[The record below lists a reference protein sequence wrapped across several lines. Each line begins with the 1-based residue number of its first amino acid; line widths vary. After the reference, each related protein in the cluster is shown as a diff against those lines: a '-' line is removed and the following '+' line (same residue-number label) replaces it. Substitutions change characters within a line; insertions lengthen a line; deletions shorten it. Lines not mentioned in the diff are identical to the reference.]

1 MSLRNG
7 PGRVFPLGGIE
18 ERHIMRLVPFLTAI
32 LVTVTLYMLVFER
45 DALMA
50 FAKAESTTQAAP
62 ETPPAA
68 DPVGAAIAET
78 ATIGVVVLRSQ
89 ASEID
94 SAVVLRGQTRA
105 MRQVEVRAETTSTVI
120 SEPKRKGSF
129 VKAGDLLCELDPG
142 TRPASLAEAR
152 ARKAQAESAMPEAEA
167 RLDEAKARL
176 KEARINDNAAQ
187 KLAQTGY
194 ASETRRVATEATVRS
209 AEAGIKAAEAG
220 LETSRASIEAAA
232 AAVDAAQRE
241 IGRLTIMAPFQG
253 LLESDTAELGSL
265 LQPGA
270 LCATIIQLD
279 PIKVVG
285 FIPETE
291 VNRVQ
296 VGALAGAELAT
307 GLQVQGRVTFLSRSA
322 DETTR
327 TFEVEITVANPEL
340 LIRDGQTATIAISSD
355 GAKAHRLPQSA
366 LTLNN
371 EGELGVRVVREGNK
385 VGFVPVELV
394 RDTPTG
400 IWVTGLAEQADVIVV
415 GQDFVTEGVTVTPT
429 WREVSE

>member
-1 MSLRNG
+1 
-7 PGRVFPLGGIE
+7 
-18 ERHIMRLVPFLTAI
+18 
-32 LVTVTLYMLVFER
+32 
-45 DALMA
+45 
-50 FAKAESTTQAAP
+50 
-62 ETPPAA
+62 
-68 DPVGAAIAET
+68 
-78 ATIGVVVLRSQ
+78 
-89 ASEID
+89 
-94 SAVVLRGQTRA
+94 
-105 MRQVEVRAETTSTVI
+105 VI

-152 ARKAQAESAMPEAEA
+152 ARKAQAESSMPEAEA